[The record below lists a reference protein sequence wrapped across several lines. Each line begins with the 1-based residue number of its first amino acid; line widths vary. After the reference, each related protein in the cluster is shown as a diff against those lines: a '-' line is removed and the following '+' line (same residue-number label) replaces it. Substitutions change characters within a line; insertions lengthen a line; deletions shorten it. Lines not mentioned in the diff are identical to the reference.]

1 MQYKVKQCFIKK
13 QILFDLFLKKLSVTF
28 FLCIFVKKINMEIL
42 RLKELMAQKGMSR
55 EELANKV
62 GVSMTTISNIN
73 SEKNLPTIHLLLQIA
88 EALDIDIR
96 EMFVP
101 TKGNIVTEREV
112 FEAKELIKK
121 GLNILEG
128 KI

>member
-1 MQYKVKQCFIKK
+1 
-13 QILFDLFLKKLSVTF
+13 
-28 FLCIFVKKINMEIL
+28 MEIL

-55 EELANKV
+55 EDLAIKV

-88 EALDIDIR
+88 EALDVDIR

-101 TKGNIVTEREV
+101 TKGNLVVQSEIEQAKALIRE
-112 FEAKELIKK
+112 
-121 GLNILEG
+121 GLNILNLN
-128 KI
+128 K